1 MARILVVDDSPD
13 ARLALAAILEDA
25 VHDIV
30 EAEDGDQVFDLA
42 VSESP
47 NLVLLDVMMPQVNGF
62 DALATFKDHKRT
74 SPIPVIMVTA
84 KGRLEDIRWLSRSVL
99 LSTSLSPGPTAT
111 SSSEL
116 TGRWLLTTNR
126 RAASI
131 STESTLL

>member
-13 ARLALAAILEDA
+13 VRLALAAILEDA

-62 DALATFKDHKRT
+62 DSLATFKDHKRT
-74 SPIPVIMVTA
+74 RPIPVIMVTA

>member
-13 ARLALAAILEDA
+13 VRLALAAILEDA

-126 RAASI
+126 RAARI
-131 STESTLL
+131 STESPLL